1 MKSRSLLGCAALL
14 SASLAVAA
22 CSSSSNPQSGTT
34 TTTASGTSTS
44 SSGSSSTSSGSS
56 ALAMN
61 IQVTDALRTQL
72 VAAAAGLN
80 SIPVAEFTGL
90 APGLTYYAL
99 DKETNI
105 HWAGA
110 RLVPA
115 PSPNPSSPTQA
126 QISSQDA
133 GSYYIFQQPMGGQWI
148 AYAAGNTGQGTPCPT
163 TLPPAVLAVW
173 GWPAGGCRPSG
184 A

>member
-14 SASLAVAA
+14 SASLAAAA

-34 TTTASGTSTS
+34 TTTASRTSTT

-115 PSPNPSSPTQA
+115 PSSNPSSPTQA

>member
-1 MKSRSLLGCAALL
+1 MRIRSWLGCAALL
-14 SASLAVAA
+14 SVPLAMAG
-22 CSSSSNPQSGTT
+22 CSNSPTSQSATT
-34 TTTASGTSTS
+34 TTTSSQTGTGSSKPPSTT
-44 SSGSSSTSSGSS
+44 SGSST
-56 ALAMN
+56 LASN
-61 IQVTDALRTQL
+61 VPITDAVRAQL

-80 SIPVAEFTGL
+80 NIPVAEFTGL

-105 HWAGA
+105 YWAGA

-115 PSPNPSSPTQA
+115 PAANPSSPTQA

-133 GSYYIFQQPMGGQWI
+133 GSYYLFQQPKGGPWT
-148 AYAAGNTGQGTPCPT
+148 AYPAGNTGPGSACPT
-163 TLPPAVLAVW
+163 TVPPAVLVVW
-173 GWPAGGCRPSG
+173 GWQPHSCRPSG

>member
-1 MKSRSLLGCAALL
+1 
-14 SASLAVAA
+14 
-22 CSSSSNPQSGTT
+22 
-34 TTTASGTSTS
+34 
-44 SSGSSSTSSGSS
+44 
-56 ALAMN
+56 MN
-61 IQVTDALRTQL
+61 VQVTDAVRTQL

-148 AYAAGNTGQGTPCPT
+148 AYAAGNTGQGTPCSIT
-163 TLPPAVLAVW
+163 VPPAVIAVW
-173 GWPAGGCRPSG
+173 GLNLQYGLGGILNF
-184 A
+184 AFVIFQ